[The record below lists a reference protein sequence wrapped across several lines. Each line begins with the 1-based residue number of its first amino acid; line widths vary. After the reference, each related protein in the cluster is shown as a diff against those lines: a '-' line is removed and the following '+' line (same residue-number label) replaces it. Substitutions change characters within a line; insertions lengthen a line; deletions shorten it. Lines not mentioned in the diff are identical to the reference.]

1 MEGFDRTKHS
11 ETAIAAFT
19 LIIVLM
25 IFLVGG
31 VCWTQIARASEKFT
45 APGLT
50 LTKPPSWFP
59 QNSAKPYRESDWK
72 TKMYLDRYPFRVNNK
87 GENCQTNIQTIK
99 GDLNS
104 KFASQVPDSDY
115 ISSQDADE
123 SASAYR
129 LWRM

>member
-1 MEGFDRTKHS
+1 MDAYGLKHS
-11 ETAIAAFT
+11 ETAITAFT

-31 VCWTQIARASEKFT
+31 VCWAQIARASEKFT

-59 QNSAKPYRESDWK
+59 QNAAKAYNPKDWK
-72 TKMYLDRYPFRVNNK
+72 TKMYLDRYPFRINNA

-99 GDLNS
+99 NDLGS

-115 ISSQDADE
+115 MSSQEADK

-129 LWRM
+129 LWKM

>member
-25 IFLVGG
+25 IFLVAG
-31 VCWTQIARASEKFT
+31 VCWTHVSRFTEKFT

-59 QNSAKPYRESDWK
+59 QNAAKPYREKDWK
-72 TKMYLDRYPFRVNNK
+72 SRMYLDRYPFRYNNA
-87 GENCQTNIQTIK
+87 GENCQTDIESIK
-99 GDLNS
+99 DELNT
-104 KFASQVPDSDY
+104 KYASQIPDSDY
-115 ISSQDADE
+115 LSSAE
-123 SASAYR
+123 SDYLASAYR
-129 LWRM
+129 LWRI

>member
-1 MEGFDRTKHS
+1 MDGNYGLKQS
-11 ETAIAAFT
+11 ETVIVAFT
-19 LIIVLM
+19 LISVLL

-31 VCWTQIARASEKFT
+31 VCWTKISRASEKFT

-59 QNSAKPYRESDWK
+59 QNSAKPYREKDWK
-72 TKMYLDRYPFRVNNK
+72 TKMYLDRYPFRVNNA
-87 GENCQTNIQTIK
+87 GENCQTDINTIK
-99 GDLNS
+99 NKLDT

-115 ISSQDADE
+115 ISSRDADKL
-123 SASAYR
+123 ASAYR